1 MSFRSR
7 YGHYEFLVMSFG
19 LTNAPMA
26 FIDIMNR
33 VFQDYLQSIVIVF
46 IDNILVFSKSEN
58 DHMNQLG
65 VVLQVLKEHQLFVKY
80 SKCEFGLGSVVSLV
94 ILSQVRV

>member
-1 MSFRSR
+1 
-7 YGHYEFLVMSFG
+7 MSFG

-80 SKCEFGLGSVVSLV
+80 SKCEFWLGSVVSLV